1 MVLKWCQ
8 HQKFL
13 KCFQIFFLLLQCLKF
28 EGNEFYVQ
36 VFNHR
41 QFKLQ
46 HYSYTF
52 RSIGTLAA
60 KVPLQ

>member
-1 MVLKWCQ
+1 MVLECVYIKNF
-8 HQKFL
+8 KSVS
-13 KCFQIFFLLLQCLKF
+13 KSFFLLLQCLKF